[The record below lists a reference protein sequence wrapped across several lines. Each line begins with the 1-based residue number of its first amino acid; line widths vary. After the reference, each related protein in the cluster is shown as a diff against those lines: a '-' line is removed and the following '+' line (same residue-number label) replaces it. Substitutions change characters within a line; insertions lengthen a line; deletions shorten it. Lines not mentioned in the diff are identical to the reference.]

1 MSPAFWHGRP
11 RAPARAPAQ
20 SPLRSGAPGV
30 NGVNPLPTRYAYG
43 YAYGLRL
50 RPTPAGLA
58 TLFDRPRGAHVKS
71 DRQLVPPVKTERARA
86 RAPVK
91 LSNAETALSKQQP
104 RPGPY
109 YPPLATSHKPDH
121 NLHICYLRRLGR
133 QWRSRVPGILTQRH
147 LTPNQPDSTVRLY
160 HVR

>member
-1 MSPAFWHGRP
+1 MRSRQQALTRSRSGRELEP
-11 RAPARAPAQ
+11 KA
-20 SPLRSGAPGV
+20 SGAPGV

-104 RPGPY
+104 RPDPY
-109 YPPLATSHKPDH
+109 YPPLGR
-121 NLHICYLRRLGR
+121 IRLAWYG
-133 QWRSRVPGILTQRH
+133 
-147 LTPNQPDSTVRLY
+147 
-160 HVR
+160 